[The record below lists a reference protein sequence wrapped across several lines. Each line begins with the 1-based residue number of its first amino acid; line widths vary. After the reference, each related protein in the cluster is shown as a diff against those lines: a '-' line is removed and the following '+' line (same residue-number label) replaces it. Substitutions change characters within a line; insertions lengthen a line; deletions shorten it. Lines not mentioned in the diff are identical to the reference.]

1 MSMSIGGLIP
11 SCQGR
16 EGKTGYHM
24 RKIPIIV
31 ASVWLVSGVALAHEG
46 RIVDLKKVP
55 PDHQVEGVNYCKGTY
70 RLKLKDGSTSDFKE
84 FNLRFKTDS
93 GPTGPNPGAP
103 VLIPA
108 GMAGDRVFLVFA
120 DLDEMKTALKKTC

>member
-1 MSMSIGGLIP
+1 MRYGLI
-11 SCQGR
+11 
-16 EGKTGYHM
+16 
-24 RKIPIIV
+24 
-31 ASVWLVSGVALAHEG
+31 LVALVLFGVGLAGAHEG
-46 RIVDLKKVP
+46 RIVDLKAVS

-70 RLKLKDGSTSDFKE
+70 RLKLKDGSTTDFKE

-108 GMAGDRVFLVFA
+108 GMAGDRAFLVFA

>member
-1 MSMSIGGLIP
+1 MRYGLILVALVLF
-11 SCQGR
+11 G
-16 EGKTGYHM
+16 
-24 RKIPIIV
+24 
-31 ASVWLVSGVALAHEG
+31 ASVAGAHEG
-46 RIVDLKKVP
+46 RIVELKKVP

-70 RLKLKDGSTSDFKE
+70 RLKLKDGSTTEFKE

-108 GMAGDRVFLVFA
+108 GMAGDRAFLVFA

>member
-1 MSMSIGGLIP
+1 MSIVGWIP
-11 SCQGR
+11 SCQGKK
-16 EGKTGYHM
+16 GKRGYHM
-24 RKIPIIV
+24 RKVPIIV
-31 ASVWLVSGVALAHEG
+31 ASVWLVSGVAGAHEG

-55 PDHQVEGVNYCKGTY
+55 ADHQVEGVNYCKGTY
-70 RLKLKDGSTSDFKE
+70 RLKLKDGSTTDFKE

-108 GMAGDRVFLVFA
+108 GMAGDRAFLVFA
-120 DLDEMKTALKKTC
+120 EPDELKNMLKKTC

>member
-1 MSMSIGGLIP
+1 MRYGLILVALVLF
-11 SCQGR
+11 G
-16 EGKTGYHM
+16 
-24 RKIPIIV
+24 
-31 ASVWLVSGVALAHEG
+31 ASVAGAHEG
-46 RIVDLKKVP
+46 RIVELKKVP

-70 RLKLKDGSTSDFKE
+70 RLKLKDGSTTEFKE

-108 GMAGDRVFLVFA
+108 GMAGAASSSCLPTWT
-120 DLDEMKTALKKTC
+120 K

>member
-1 MSMSIGGLIP
+1 MGDGM
-11 SCQGR
+11 
-16 EGKTGYHM
+16 
-24 RKIPIIV
+24 KIPIIV

-46 RIVDLKKVP
+46 RIVDLKKAP

-70 RLKLKDGSTSDFKE
+70 RLKLKDGSTSDFNE
-84 FNLRFKTDS
+84 FDLRFKTDS

-108 GMAGDRVFLVFA
+108 GMAGDRAFLVFA
-120 DLDEMKTALKKTC
+120 EPDELKNMLKKTC

>member
-1 MSMSIGGLIP
+1 
-11 SCQGR
+11 
-16 EGKTGYHM
+16 M
-24 RKIPIIV
+24 RHVVTMV
-31 ASVWLVSGVALAHEG
+31 AVLFLGTAVAGAHEG
-46 RIVDLKKVP
+46 RIVDLKKAP

-84 FNLRFKTDS
+84 FDLRFKTDS

-108 GMAGDRVFLVFA
+108 GMAGDRAFLVFA
-120 DLDEMKTALKKTC
+120 EPDELKNMLKKTC

>member
-1 MSMSIGGLIP
+1 MRCGLI
-11 SCQGR
+11 
-16 EGKTGYHM
+16 
-24 RKIPIIV
+24 
-31 ASVWLVSGVALAHEG
+31 LVALVLFGTTIAGAHEG

-84 FNLRFKTDS
+84 FDLRFKTDS

-108 GMAGDRVFLVFA
+108 GMAGDRAFLVFA
-120 DLDEMKTALKKTC
+120 EPDELKNMLKKTC

>member
-1 MSMSIGGLIP
+1 MK
-11 SCQGR
+11 R
-16 EGKTGYHM
+16 VFV
-24 RKIPIIV
+24 IV
-31 ASVWLVSGVALAHEG
+31 VVLFLGTGVAGAHEG
-46 RIVDLKKVP
+46 RVVDLKKVP

-84 FNLRFKTDS
+84 FDLRFKTDS

-108 GMAGDRVFLVFA
+108 GMAGDRAFLVFA
-120 DLDEMKTALKKTC
+120 EPDEMKTALKKTC

>member
-1 MSMSIGGLIP
+1 MRYGLIL
-11 SCQGR
+11 
-16 EGKTGYHM
+16 
-24 RKIPIIV
+24 V
-31 ASVWLVSGVALAHEG
+31 ALVLFGTGVAGAREG
-46 RIVDLKKVP
+46 RIVDLKAVP

-70 RLKLKDGSTSDFKE
+70 RLKLKDGSTTDFRE

-108 GMAGDRVFLVFA
+108 GMAGDRAFLVFA

>member
-1 MSMSIGGLIP
+1 MRYGLI
-11 SCQGR
+11 
-16 EGKTGYHM
+16 
-24 RKIPIIV
+24 
-31 ASVWLVSGVALAHEG
+31 LVALVLFGVGLAGAHEG

-55 PDHQVEGVNYCKGTY
+55 ADHQVEGVNYCKGTY
-70 RLKLKDGSTSDFKE
+70 RLKLKDGSTTEFKE

-108 GMAGDRVFLVFA
+108 GMAGDRAFLVFA
-120 DLDEMKTALKKTC
+120 EPDEMKTALKKTC

>member
-1 MSMSIGGLIP
+1 MRRVVAIVIVLFIG
-11 SCQGR
+11 
-16 EGKTGYHM
+16 T
-24 RKIPIIV
+24 
-31 ASVWLVSGVALAHEG
+31 GVAGAHEG
-46 RIVDLKKVP
+46 RIVDLKAVP

-70 RLKLKDGSTSDFKE
+70 RLKLKDGSTTDFKE

-108 GMAGDRVFLVFA
+108 GMAGDRAFLVFA

>member
-1 MSMSIGGLIP
+1 M
-11 SCQGR
+11 
-16 EGKTGYHM
+16 
-24 RKIPIIV
+24 KIPIIV

-46 RIVDLKKVP
+46 RIVDLKKAP

-84 FNLRFKTDS
+84 FDLRFKTDS

-108 GMAGDRVFLVFA
+108 GMAGDRAFLVFA
-120 DLDEMKTALKKTC
+120 EPDELKNMLKKTC

>member
-1 MSMSIGGLIP
+1 VRYGLILVALVLF
-11 SCQGR
+11 G
-16 EGKTGYHM
+16 
-24 RKIPIIV
+24 
-31 ASVWLVSGVALAHEG
+31 ASVAGAHEG
-46 RIVDLKKVP
+46 RIVDLKAVP

-70 RLKLKDGSTSDFKE
+70 RLKLKDGSTTDFKE

-108 GMAGDRVFLVFA
+108 GMAGDRAFLVFA
-120 DLDEMKTALKKTC
+120 EPDEMKTALKKTC

>member
-1 MSMSIGGLIP
+1 MRYGLILVALVLF
-11 SCQGR
+11 G
-16 EGKTGYHM
+16 
-24 RKIPIIV
+24 
-31 ASVWLVSGVALAHEG
+31 ASVAGAHEG
-46 RIVDLKKVP
+46 RITDLKAVP

-70 RLKLKDGSTSDFKE
+70 RLKLKDGSTTDFKE

-108 GMAGDRVFLVFA
+108 GMAGDRAFLVFA
-120 DLDEMKTALKKTC
+120 EPDEMKTALKKTC

>member
-1 MSMSIGGLIP
+1 MRYGLI
-11 SCQGR
+11 
-16 EGKTGYHM
+16 
-24 RKIPIIV
+24 
-31 ASVWLVSGVALAHEG
+31 LVALVLFGVGLAGAHEG
-46 RIVDLKKVP
+46 RIVDLKAVS

-70 RLKLKDGSTSDFKE
+70 RLKLKDGSTTDFKE

-108 GMAGDRVFLVFA
+108 GMAGDRAFLVFA
-120 DLDEMKTALKKTC
+120 DPDEMKTALNKTC

>member
-1 MSMSIGGLIP
+1 
-11 SCQGR
+11 
-16 EGKTGYHM
+16 M
-24 RKIPIIV
+24 RHV
-31 ASVWLVSGVALAHEG
+31 LTFVALVALGTGLAEAHEG
-46 RIVDLKKVP
+46 RVVDLKAVP

-84 FNLRFKTDS
+84 FDLRFKTDS

-108 GMAGDRVFLVFA
+108 GMAGDRAFLVFA
-120 DLDEMKTALKKTC
+120 EPDEMKTALKKTC

>member
-1 MSMSIGGLIP
+1 MRYGLLL
-11 SCQGR
+11 
-16 EGKTGYHM
+16 
-24 RKIPIIV
+24 V
-31 ASVWLVSGVALAHEG
+31 ALVLFGVSGVGAHEG
-46 RIVDLKKVP
+46 RIVDLKAVP

-84 FNLRFKTDS
+84 FDLRFKTDS

-108 GMAGDRVFLVFA
+108 GMAGDRASLVFA